1 MVSNNIRRKNLHFM
15 YTLVNYK
22 SGGCN
27 TKITRDSQYKRYDVS
42 RFSVNVVCENRSS
55 KSILAILV
63 TSLIGVSSKYERD
76 DEINVFYF
84 KNGSLITIINVN
96 NEYLRISC

>member
-1 MVSNNIRRKNLHFM
+1 MVSNNIRRKNLNFM
-15 YTLVNYK
+15 YKLINYK
-22 SGGCN
+22 SGGCT

-55 KSILAILV
+55 KNILV
-63 TSLIGVSSKYERD
+63 ILLDSLIGVSSEYEGNN
-76 DEINVFYF
+76 EINVLYF
-84 KNGSLITIINVN
+84 KNGSKITIININ